1 MEQDTAILP
10 QLIQKGYW
18 KQFWIIFGEPGEV
31 RGADWVMGIVL
42 WNALMARLKQI

>member
-18 KQFWIIFGEPGEV
+18 KQLWIILDGPGEG
-31 RGADWVMGIVL
+31 RGTDWVMGIVL
-42 WNALMARLKQI
+42 WNVVMARLKQI